1 MPKKSR
7 SGSTPQERLVAE
19 FSRHSIS
26 SRNTF
31 HPNLWKKLGR
41 EPADM
46 IILIGRAVLFVN
58 MTKGN
63 SDFQTLARHNIDQAR
78 NRMFDWATGPSIKGA
93 NEWREFD
100 ISWSAVDH
108 IAVISVVDGRHAACS
123 YHELSPLG
131 LDSKVCLCATVTSQV
146 MYSLANKSGGARDLL
161 SFCLSLKGLGLL
173 HHSIGAVLLQSQY
186 DAIRRPFDETTRTP
200 TRLGRA
206 IVNGIELN
214 PLDEFALYFSSMRR
228 QGSMPL
234 DAFSDLGWRDVFS
247 VASFL
252 ANSAA
257 EMEWLPHG
265 EVQRARFGERAK
277 FSTIISTNMD
287 AIAKLSGTLFEEEK
301 AFGSRFIATFMLT
314 NIGVVPMFACI
325 DDDPLSVSETNYFL
339 IKVAEMNDELANGG
353 QE

>member
-1 MPKKSR
+1 MPKKPR

-58 MTKGN
+58 MTEGN
-63 SDFQTLARHNIDQAR
+63 SYFQNLADHNIDQAR
-78 NRMFDWATGPSIKGA
+78 NRMLDWAVGPSIKGA
-93 NEWREFD
+93 NKWREFD

-123 YHELSPLG
+123 YHELSGLG
-131 LDSKVCLCATVTSQV
+131 LDSKVRLCATVTSQV
-146 MYSLANKSGGARDLL
+146 MYSLANKGGGARDLL
-161 SFCLSLKGLGLL
+161 LFCLSLKGLGLL
-173 HHSIGAVLLQSQY
+173 PHANGADLLRTQY

-200 TRLGRA
+200 TRLARA

-214 PLDEFALYFSSMRR
+214 PLDEFALYFTGIRR
-228 QGSMPL
+228 EGSL
-234 DAFSDLGWRDVFS
+234 DHHAFSDLSWRDVFY

-257 EMEWLPHG
+257 EMEWLPQG
-265 EVQRARFGERAK
+265 QIRRARFGEHTK
-277 FSTIISTNMD
+277 FSIVISTNMD
-287 AIAKLSGTLFEEEK
+287 AVAKLSGALFDDEK
-301 AFGSRFIATFMLT
+301 AFGSRFIATFILSS
-314 NIGVVPMFACI
+314 IGVIPMIAYI
-325 DDDPLSVSETNYFL
+325 EDDPPSVSETEYLL
-339 IKVAEMNDELANGG
+339 IKVAEVKD
-353 QE
+353 